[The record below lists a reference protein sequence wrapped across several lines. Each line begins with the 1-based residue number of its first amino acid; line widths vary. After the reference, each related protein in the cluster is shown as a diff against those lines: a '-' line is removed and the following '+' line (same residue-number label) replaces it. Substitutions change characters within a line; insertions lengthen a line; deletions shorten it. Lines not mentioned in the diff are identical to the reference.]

1 MKLKIFVTFDGIV
14 MIVSL
19 VLMYILNY
27 IDIHDK
33 RIYAGLSSTG
43 FWRIPFLITFLIS
56 LVILVFITIKQD
68 GEQRSN
74 HPEHSWKVSI
84 RNKNII
90 YMIYLVIMIIY

>member
-43 FWRIPFLITFLIS
+43 FCRIPFLITFLIS
-56 LVILVFITIKQD
+56 LVILVFITIVLISIFIIRKIKHKQD
-68 GEQRSN
+68 
-74 HPEHSWKVSI
+74 
-84 RNKNII
+84 RN
-90 YMIYLVIMIIY
+90 

>member
-1 MKLKIFVTFDGIV
+1 MRKLKIFVTFDGIV

-56 LVILVFITIKQD
+56 LVILVFITIVLISIFIIRKIKHKQD
-68 GEQRSN
+68 
-74 HPEHSWKVSI
+74 
-84 RNKNII
+84 RN
-90 YMIYLVIMIIY
+90 

>member
-1 MKLKIFVTFDGIV
+1 VALSGKKQNMRKLKIFVTFDGIV

-56 LVILVFITIKQD
+56 LVILVFITIVLISIFIIRKIKHKQD
-68 GEQRSN
+68 
-74 HPEHSWKVSI
+74 
-84 RNKNII
+84 RN
-90 YMIYLVIMIIY
+90 

>member
-1 MKLKIFVTFDGIV
+1 MSGKKQNMRKLKIFVTFDGIV

-27 IDIHDK
+27 IDIYDK

-56 LVILVFITIKQD
+56 LVILVFITIVLISIFIIRKIKHKQD
-68 GEQRSN
+68 
-74 HPEHSWKVSI
+74 
-84 RNKNII
+84 RN
-90 YMIYLVIMIIY
+90 